1 MKEVHR
7 CEWAG
12 TDPIYI
18 EYHDKEWGIPVHNDI
33 KLFEMLIL
41 EGMQAGLSWITILK
55 KRESFREAFDGF
67 DPDKVAFYKTD
78 KVEELMKNKGIVRN
92 RRKIEA
98 AIQNARLFLEI
109 QGQYGSFNKFIW
121 SYVDNTPI
129 IGKVHHI
136 KELPATTPLSDKISK
151 DLKGMGFK
159 FVGSTIIYS
168 FMQAIGMVDD
178 HTIWCFCHTKN
189 RGK

>member
-55 KRESFREAFDGF
+55 KREAFREAFDGF

-78 KVEELMKNKGIVRN
+78 KVEELMKNKGIIRN

-98 AIQNARLFLEI
+98 AIQNARLFLVI
-109 QGQYGSFNKFIW
+109 QGQYGSFDKFIW

-129 IGKVHHI
+129 IGKVDRSEERRVG
-136 KELPATTPLSDKISK
+136 KE
-151 DLKGMGFK
+151 
-159 FVGSTIIYS
+159 
-168 FMQAIGMVDD
+168 
-178 HTIWCFCHTKN
+178 C
-189 RGK
+189 